1 MTQAPKKRDPIKNPL
16 RGQNQPSS
24 QKPST
29 SIPPEKSDVSKP
41 SDTKWRT
48 CTRCMGFGGMDG
60 SCPKCGGTGFL
71 D

>member
-1 MTQAPKKRDPIKNPL
+1 MTQAPKKRDPVKNPL
-16 RGQNQPSS
+16 KGQNNQPP
-24 QKPST
+24 QKPSISTPTET
-29 SIPPEKSDVSKP
+29 SVKSTPE
-41 SDTKWRT
+41 DTKWRT